1 MSPIERNETYTKWEQ
16 DAITML
22 LLHLCALLICLYLG
36 EMGYAEDTAP
46 VIFVLAVFLTGFFTN
61 GYLWSLLGSL
71 LSVFVVNYFF
81 TEPFSKLSFSGPG
94 YPITFVTLFVVGILT
109 SAMTI
114 RSRDQQRLRAE
125 NEKERT
131 RGNLLRA
138 VSHDL
143 RTPLTAIS
151 GAINTVLEQQ
161 DTLPPEKQRELL
173 RSAEEESEWLIH
185 MVENLLTITRLN
197 GDGETRL
204 ITQPEAVEE
213 VMAGAAAKFRRR
225 YPDFAVQ
232 VTAPDELLLVPMD
245 ATLMEQVLLNLLENA
260 ALHGGRVKN
269 ITLTA
274 RRRNDKAELRVEDD
288 GVGLDSHGLE
298 NVFDGMRTRAEQT
311 SSDRRNMGI
320 GLTVCRTIVNAH
332 GGQITVAN
340 RPQGG
345 ASFCITLPLAE
356 IEEEEHDE

>member
-36 EMGYAEDTAP
+36 EMGYAKDTAP

-173 RSAEEESEWLIH
+173 LNAEEEANWLIH
-185 MVENLLTITRLN
+185 MVENMLTITRLN

-213 VMAGAAAKFRRR
+213 IMASAAAKFRRR

-245 ATLMEQVLLNLLENA
+245 ATLME
-260 ALHGGRVKN
+260 
-269 ITLTA
+269 
-274 RRRNDKAELRVEDD
+274 
-288 GVGLDSHGLE
+288 
-298 NVFDGMRTRAEQT
+298 
-311 SSDRRNMGI
+311 
-320 GLTVCRTIVNAH
+320 
-332 GGQITVAN
+332 
-340 RPQGG
+340 
-345 ASFCITLPLAE
+345 
-356 IEEEEHDE
+356 